1 MRPLNDWILVR
12 LEPLPTQVGLLHV
25 VDNSQHVRKGT
36 VVRVGPGKESESG
49 VRAVIDLSPGDRVAF
64 LRWHTEHQQGKAI
77 KKSLAELGDDH
88 ALLKPEDILLV
99 LEEGDPH
106 IQT

>member
-1 MRPLNDWILVR
+1 VR
-12 LEPLPTQVGLLHV
+12 LEPIASQIGLLHV
-25 VDNSQHVRKGT
+25 VDNSQHVRKG
-36 VVRVGPGKESESG
+36 VVVKVGPGKELDSG
-49 VRAVIDLSPGDRVAF
+49 ARAVIDLKPGDRVAF
-64 LRWHTEHQQGKAI
+64 LRWHTEHGQGKAI
-77 KKSLAELGDDH
+77 KHSLADLGGDL